1 MALEQNIKGI
11 QAQNAQLQEM
21 FLNLSRG
28 QEELKVLLARNLAEK
43 NSEDDKDQQ
52 LEQLQTEVEAMRTQM
67 LGKMALIQ
75 GLARYKKSWEALST
89 SFIKTDTTVWGK

>member
-28 QEELKVLLARNLAEK
+28 QEELKVLLARDLAER
-43 NSEDDKDQQ
+43 NSEDNKDQQ
-52 LEQLQTEVEAMRTQM
+52 LEQLRTEVEAMRTQM
-67 LGKMALIQ
+67 LGHMALIQ
-75 GLARYKKSWEALST
+75 GLA
-89 SFIKTDTTVWGK
+89 